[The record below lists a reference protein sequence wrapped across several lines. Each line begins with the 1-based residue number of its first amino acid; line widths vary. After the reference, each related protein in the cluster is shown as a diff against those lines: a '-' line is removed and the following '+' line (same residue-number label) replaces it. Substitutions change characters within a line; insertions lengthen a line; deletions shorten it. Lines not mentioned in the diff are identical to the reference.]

1 MGTTQLAGIAINS
14 TDTQPSLGG
23 DHERDASVLHRS
35 RHLTLV
41 LWVGLSMPIS
51 GCIYYLLGGTSS
63 GTPAQLRYRL
73 CGALIHEAISLTV
86 LWYVMAIQRKKWK
99 DISANLSL
107 ADIPRGLGLIVVAY
121 GALVFLAP
129 FQYAYRAYFGHFLM
143 PKPLDS
149 MFGFGVSAL
158 SIAFICLNPFFEEL
172 IVRAYTATEVM
183 NLGGS
188 RALAITIS
196 VTAQMSYHLYQ
207 GLLHSLALTIIF
219 TAFSVYFVRTKRIGP
234 VIFAHLCMDLFALLS
249 GRF

>member
-1 MGTTQLAGIAINS
+1 
-14 TDTQPSLGG
+14 
-23 DHERDASVLHRS
+23 
-35 RHLTLV
+35 
-41 LWVGLSMPIS
+41 MPIS

-63 GTPAQLRYRL
+63 STPAQLRYRL
-73 CGALIHEAISLTV
+73 CGGLIHEVISLTV
-86 LWYVMAIQRKKWK
+86 LCYVMSIQRKKWK
-99 DISANLSL
+99 DMSANLTL
-107 ADIPRGLGLIVVAY
+107 VDIPRGLGLIVVAY
-121 GALVFLAP
+121 IGTLVFLAP
-129 FQYAYRAYFGHFLM
+129 FQYAYRTYFGHVLA

-196 VTAQMSYHLYQ
+196 VAAQMSYHLYQ
-207 GLLHSLALTIIF
+207 GLLHSLALTMIF

-234 VIFAHLCMDLFALLS
+234 VIFAHLCLDLLALLS